1 MNTTDHTTDHATT
14 TLAPTEW
21 QERMA
26 AHRTRALAWTQP
38 MRDRRARRESHPVL
52 DFLHTYYSFSFGKLE
67 QWHPG
72 LGVTLQEAPDLPR
85 IFKRPPYQRSHDGLH
100 LDTTHLPD
108 KKRNQL
114 TWIHRLLAGTQ
125 HRPPN
130 FACHGLHEWAMV
142 YSGAE
147 IRHRETVPLR
157 LPQAA
162 VDALVDSHP
171 LCCTHYDAFRFFAP
185 STRPRNKFFPDLSDR
200 GDNEQPGCI
209 HANMDLYKW
218 SFKAMPWIG
227 SDLLW
232 DCFQFATRCREI
244 DMRASPYDLR
254 SLGYA
259 PIPIETEEGR
269 RGYEREQLA
278 LLHAGRP
285 LRERLIA
292 ALENVLAAPSS
303 SAP

>member
-1 MNTTDHTTDHATT
+1 MHQTAL
-14 TLAPTEW
+14 TLLSAPAW

-26 AHRTRALAWTQP
+26 AHRARALAWTQP

-85 IFKRPPYQRSHDGLH
+85 IFKRPPYQRSDDGLH

-108 KKRNQL
+108 KKRKQL
-114 TWIHRLLAGTQ
+114 TWIHHLLVGTQ

-142 YSGAE
+142 YSGTE

-157 LPQAA
+157 LPQEAI
-162 VDALVDSHP
+162 DALVDSHP

-232 DCFQFATRCREI
+232 NCFQFATRCREI

-259 PIPIETEEGR
+259 PIPIETEAGR
-269 RGYEREQLA
+269 REYEREQLA
-278 LLHAGRP
+278 LMNAGRP

-292 ALENVLAAPSS
+292 ALENVLAAPPS

>member
-1 MNTTDHTTDHATT
+1 MHQTALTP
-14 TLAPTEW
+14 LSAPVW

-26 AHRTRALAWTQP
+26 AHRARAMAWTQP

-85 IFKRPPYQRSHDGLH
+85 IFKRPPYQRSDNGLH

-108 KKRNQL
+108 KKRKQL
-114 TWIHRLLAGTQ
+114 TWIHHLLVGTQ

-157 LPQAA
+157 LPQEAIDEIFGENSPVGEPGDVIGPGNTSGGRA
-162 VDALVDSHP
+162 CSWARGTATLRVSI
-171 LCCTHYDAFRFFAP
+171 FI
-185 STRPRNKFFPDLSDR
+185 RPGFLTPMEICDYCETIDGYGDEAWAGESDR
-200 GDNEQPGCI
+200 GSG
-209 HANMDLYKW
+209 
-218 SFKAMPWIG
+218 G
-227 SDLLW
+227 SLI
-232 DCFQFATRCREI
+232 AI
-244 DMRASPYDLR
+244 SVGG
-254 SLGYA
+254 LGVQLSA
-259 PIPIETEEGR
+259 DGLGVTV
-269 RGYEREQLA
+269 EQLE
-278 LLHAGRP
+278 P
-285 LRERLIA
+285 IA
-292 ALENVLAAPSS
+292 AAVLAGMP
-303 SAP
+303 